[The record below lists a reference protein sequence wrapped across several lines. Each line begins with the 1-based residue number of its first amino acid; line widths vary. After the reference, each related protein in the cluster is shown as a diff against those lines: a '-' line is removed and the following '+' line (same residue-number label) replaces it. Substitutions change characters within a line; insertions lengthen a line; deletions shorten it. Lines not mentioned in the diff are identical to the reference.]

1 MQRLVSQ
8 TCERHAGK
16 QQLSFSGG
24 RIIIMFYDTFDLIEN
39 SPCRDSIFRPF
50 TWPSMRRAGNWRNG
64 ASVRRVLLH
73 L

>member
-1 MQRLVSQ
+1 MQRLVFQ

-50 TWPSMRRAGNWRNG
+50 T
-64 ASVRRVLLH
+64 
-73 L
+73 